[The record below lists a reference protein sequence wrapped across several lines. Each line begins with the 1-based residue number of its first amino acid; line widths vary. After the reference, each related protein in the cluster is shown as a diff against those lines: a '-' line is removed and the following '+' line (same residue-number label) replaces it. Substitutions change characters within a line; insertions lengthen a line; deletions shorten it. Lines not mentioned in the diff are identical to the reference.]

1 VDKAIVVVEDVLTSL
16 RMRDSVRQVYTEE
29 TDSPWNEKV
38 LIKRKREY
46 LDVKLFVWGENLY
59 LYGRIYRL
67 LVYVSDVLN
76 PSFDYD
82 SKRAP
87 KEDEQSVWD
96 LYSQIWGVYVDSRL
110 ERARIPNFYDRLMRR
125 NLLVEALKEL
135 GWREAHIFFDAL
147 WAKEALTHADIVRYT
162 HDPGAA
168 APIGAPGPDVL
179 EMKIRPLLREHSVKK
194 HLERLTS
201 GTVRSM
207 AEEIL
212 NFTAYHCRD
221 VLITSSY
228 YGVHFGHKNT
238 TFAEMVVEDGNLLL
252 LTLHDP
258 RTHIPTTVAVTE
270 TTDLQAVQSRI
281 KEVFFLHFLDSQ
293 SL

>member
-1 VDKAIVVVEDVLTSL
+1 
-16 RMRDSVRQVYTEE
+16 MRDSVRQVYTEE
-29 TDSPWNEKV
+29 TDSPWDEKV

-67 LVYVSDVLN
+67 LLYVYDVLN
-76 PSFDYD
+76 PSFNYD

-87 KEDEQSVWD
+87 KEDERRVWD

-110 ERARIPNFYDRLMRR
+110 ERARIPNFYDRLLRR
-125 NLLVEALKEL
+125 NLLVEALKEF
-135 GWREAHIFFDAL
+135 GWREARTLFDVL
-147 WAKEALTHADIVRYT
+147 WAKESLTHADIVRYT
-162 HDPGAA
+162 YDPGAA
-168 APIGAPGPDVL
+168 APIGASGPDVL
-179 EMKIRPLLREHSVKK
+179 EMKIRPLLREHSVTK

-201 GTVRSM
+201 DAVRSM

-238 TFAEMVVEDGNLLL
+238 TFAEMVVESGNLLL

-258 RTHIPTTVAVTE
+258 RTHIPATVTVTE
-270 TTDLQAVQSRI
+270 TTDLQAVQSKI
-281 KEVFFLHFLDSQ
+281 KEVFFLHFLDLQ
-293 SL
+293 SV

>member
-38 LIKRKREY
+38 LVKRKKEY
-46 LDVKLFVWGENLY
+46 LDVKIFVWNDNLY

-67 LVYVSDVLN
+67 LLYIYDVLN
-76 PSFDYD
+76 PSFNYD
-82 SKRAP
+82 STRAP
-87 KEDEQSVWD
+87 KEEDAMAWD

-110 ERARIPNFYDRLMRR
+110 EKDRIPNFYDRLLRR
-125 NLLVEALKEL
+125 NLLVEALKEF
-135 GWREAHIFFDAL
+135 GWREALVIFDVL
-147 WAKEALTHADIVRYT
+147 WSEGSLTHSEIVRYAY
-162 HDPGAA
+162 DPRAVTPMGTLGRDA
-168 APIGAPGPDVL
+168 L
-179 EMKIRPLLREHSVKK
+179 EVKIRPFLKEHSVRK

-201 GTVRSM
+201 GVVRSM

-221 VLITSSY
+221 VQITSSY
-228 YGVHFGHKNT
+228 YGVRFGHKNT
-238 TFAEMVVEDGNLLL
+238 TFAEMVVEAGDLLL

-258 RTHIPTTVAVTE
+258 RTHAPITVTVTE
-270 TTDLQAVQSRI
+270 TTDLKAVQSRI
-281 KEVFFLHFLDSQ
+281 KEIFFMHFLDLQ
-293 SL
+293 SV

>member
-1 VDKAIVVVEDVLTSL
+1 MDKAIVVVEDVLTSL
-16 RMRDSVRQVYTEE
+16 QMRDAVRQVYTEE

-38 LIKRKREY
+38 LVKRKGEH

-67 LVYVSDVLN
+67 LLYGYDVLN
-76 PSFDYD
+76 PSFNYD

-87 KEDEQSVWD
+87 KEDEARAWD
-96 LYSQIWGVYVDSRL
+96 LYSQIWGAYVDSRL

-125 NLLVEALKEL
+125 NLLVEALKEF
-135 GWREAHIFFDAL
+135 GWREACTLFDFL

-162 HDPGAA
+162 YDPGTA
-168 APIGAPGPDVL
+168 APIGAPGPDEP
-179 EMKIRPLLREHSVKK
+179 EMKIRPLLKGHSVKK
-194 HLERLTS
+194 HLDKLTS
-201 GTVRSM
+201 DTVRSM

-212 NFTAYHCRD
+212 NFTAYHCKD
-221 VLITSSY
+221 VMITSSY

-238 TFAEMVVEDGNLLL
+238 SFAEMVVERGDLLL

-258 RTHIPTTVAVTE
+258 RTRIPTTVTVTE
-270 TTDLQAVQSRI
+270 TTDLQTVQSRI